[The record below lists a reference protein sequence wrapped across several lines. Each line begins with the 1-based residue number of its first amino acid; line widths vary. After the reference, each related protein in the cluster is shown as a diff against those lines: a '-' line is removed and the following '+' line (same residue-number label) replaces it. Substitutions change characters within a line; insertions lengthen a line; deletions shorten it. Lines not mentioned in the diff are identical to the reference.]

1 VKIVV
6 CIPARFASTRFPAK
20 VLAKDTGKFLIQHVW
35 EKACQA
41 KLPQKVIIAADD
53 QRVVDAAKS
62 FGAVVILTSPDLQSG
77 TDRIAAAVKSL
88 DVDIVINLQGDEP
101 EIEPASIDFLANLML
116 EAQNSKLKTQNYQM
130 ATLAAPFQNK
140 DQIADPAIVKVIV
153 AYCVERIT
161 GSIKLKTQNSK
172 LKTDCGSAIYFSRSV
187 IPYDRQAGGVGPIK
201 NYLRHL
207 GIYAYRKD
215 FLLKITTMPQSMLEK
230 TESLEQLRVIENGYK
245 ILVGVVEK
253 ASDGIDTPDQYA
265 EFVER
270 YKKATLVRRNFGG
283 EKKDKK

>member
-20 VLAKDTGKFLIQHVW
+20 VLAKDTGKYLVQHVW
-35 EKACQA
+35 EKACRA
-41 KLPQKVIIAADD
+41 KLPHKVIIATDD
-53 QRVVDAAKS
+53 SRVVDAAKS
-62 FGAVVILTSPDLQSG
+62 FGAEAVLTSPDLQSG
-77 TDRIAAAVKSL
+77 TDRIAEAVKSL

-101 EIEPASIDFLANLML
+101 EIEPSSIDFLANLML

-130 ATLAAPFQNK
+130 ATLAAPFQNA
-140 DQIADPAIVKVIV
+140 DQIADPSIVKVV
-153 AYCVERIT
+153 VT
-161 GSIKLKTQNSK
+161 GH
-172 LKTDCGSAIYFSRSV
+172 GSRVTSHGLALYFSRSV
-187 IPYDRQAGGVGPIK
+187 IPYDRQHAGVGPIK

-215 FLLKITTMPQSMLEK
+215 FLLKITKLPQSMLEK
-230 TESLEQLRVIENGYK
+230 TECLEQLRVIENGFT
-245 ILVGVVEK
+245 ILVGIVER
-253 ASDGIDTPDQYA
+253 ASTGIDTPDQYA

-270 YKKATLVRRNFGG
+270 YKKATLVRRHFGG